1 MKVSEAIANDQSIHV
16 SLSVDEKE
24 SRATPAQPV
33 NPLGPSWVPERTSA
47 SVILR
52 GNRLHSRQPRFLQE
66 PILEFF
72 GSSFSHSQER
82 DRGLCKPCT
91 FSLNFPY
98 PRIEDASVP
107 SASCLMGKKAVH
119 PNTGAAC
126 LLVCNSPPPSI
137 FQLAVLDFGLTIPT
151 SWFSCQV
158 FLRESETLRDVK
170 EAAEVAG
177 EEVEE
182 VAGVEGVLLAAVEV
196 VEEAQALGGQAPFP
210 QVELRGHLP
219 VLRLAVVL
227 ELQSRKDSCLPVD
240 LKAAE
245 REIRAYGSGYPG
257 SSAVGVAG
265 LGFPFFYWPV
275 IFGST
280 AIIGTGSYLHTHGEY
295 GDVNNSSRPGGALL
309 TATFPSNTN
318 GNTTFRIMA
327 DNSTVTSLTAD
338 ILSSCGSS
346 ISNST
351 SHTSTPYNETGP
363 PIPAQAIQYYRAS
376 SIVLSLDSYNNT
388 AVYSNDTN
396 APPSPLPNNIDTT
409 LLRCLNSTIGNS
421 APLVDGALDLRW
433 SSPSGIGLFAI
444 VWVVSRLMFQV

>member
-1 MKVSEAIANDQSIHV
+1 MVFVPGISQRKRNLERRKGGGGGGRGGGGGSSGGRGGSSGSGGSSGG
-16 SLSVDEKE
+16 SLG
-24 SRATPAQPV
+24 A
-33 NPLGPSWVPERTSA
+33 GRTSPI
-47 SVILR
+47 SS
-52 GNRLHSRQPRFLQE
+52 GGTSRTSSSTSAGGGPR
-66 PILEFF
+66 
-72 GSSFSHSQER
+72 
-82 DRGLCKPCT
+82 T
-91 FSLNFPY
+91 
-98 PRIEDASVP
+98 
-107 SASCLMGKKAVH
+107 
-119 PNTGAAC
+119 
-126 LLVCNSPPPSI
+126 
-137 FQLAVLDFGLTIPT
+137 TIPQGQLFAGRSQGGGT
-151 SWFSCQV
+151 RDQV
-158 FLRESETLRDVK
+158 Y
-170 EAAEVAG
+170 G
-177 EEVEE
+177 N
-182 VAGVEGVLLAAVEV
+182 
-196 VEEAQALGGQAPFP
+196 
-210 QVELRGHLP
+210 
-219 VLRLAVVL
+219 
-227 ELQSRKDSCLPVD
+227 
-240 LKAAE
+240 
-245 REIRAYGSGYPG
+245 RAYGSGYPG
-257 SSAVGVAG
+257 SSAVGVGG

-295 GDVNNSSRPGGALL
+295 GDVNNSSRPGGALM
-309 TATFPSNTN
+309 TATFPSNAN

-351 SHTSTPYNETGP
+351 SHASTPYNETGP

-409 LLRCLNSTIGNS
+409 LLRCLNSTIGIS